1 MKKTLI
7 LDLCDHRIVVGKVMT
22 FGFVLNHTAALH
34 IESLA
39 HEHIVE
45 KFQFLRLGSAIVVV

>member
-1 MKKTLI
+1 
-7 LDLCDHRIVVGKVMT
+7 MT

-34 IESLA
+34 IECFA